1 VKSNILF
8 VINVISHYQVPLFE
22 KISSYYNSKLKVISV
37 RDLPSSRKKLGW
49 SFDSDSIP
57 FDYSVLC
64 ERQLSV
70 FGKRLLL
77 SPGIFKELFSRKY
90 DVVLIGGY
98 YTISAWIT
106 LLLAKARGSRVVL
119 RSGTHKYCVL
129 NDGKVSRFLK
139 KIFIYLTDSYVAYGT
154 MAKEYLVT
162 LGADPSSIFIEYNTV
177 DTQNM
182 ISIYQSLKTID
193 RYIEEKYK
201 KELHFPSKSILFVG
215 QMIERKN
222 ILTILKAMKLIDSLD
237 LDIGLRLVGDG
248 DQRSELEKY
257 VERYKLKNVQFLGS
271 VPPNEMYK
279 YYIASDIICLLSIQE
294 PWGLV
299 INEAMCFGNA
309 VLVSKECGCS
319 CDLVRGNGV
328 IIDGAT
334 DFHKVSESIINI
346 FSSFE
351 KLERMK
357 KKSMSVARQYDINN
371 AVSAYERAIFN
382 MPFKKIDAKVQ

>member
-1 VKSNILF
+1 MKKVLF
-8 VINVISHYQVPLFE
+8 LTNVISHYQIPLFNE
-22 KISSYYNSKLKVISV
+22 VNRRYREIVVVSTRPI
-37 RDLPSSRKKLGW
+37 PIFRKKLGW
-49 SFDSDSIP
+49 QSYDQLIEFRYDI
-57 FDYSVLC
+57 LN
-64 ERQLSV
+64 ERKFKI
-70 FGKRLLL
+70 FGKQILYSEGSIRLAL
-77 SPGIFKELFSRKY
+77 STDSKI
-90 DVVLIGGY
+90 VVIGGY
-98 YTISAWIT
+98 AT
-106 LLLAKARGSRVVL
+106 LTSWLFLLIAKLRGL
-119 RSGTHKYCVL
+119 RIVMRNGTHRYSQLSDSKIANTL
-129 NDGKVSRFLK
+129 KRIFLSK
-139 KIFIYLTDSYVAYGT
+139 CDAFIAYGS
-154 MAKEYLVT
+154 MSREYLLSFGVNED
-162 LGADPSSIFIEYNTV
+162 LIEVEYNTV

-182 ISIYQSLKTID
+182 ISMYQSLKTID

-215 QMIERKN
+215 QIIERKN

-257 VERYKLKNVQFLGS
+257 VERCKLKNVQFLGS
-271 VPPNEMYK
+271 VPPDEMYK
-279 YYIASDIICLLSIQE
+279 YYIASDAVCLLSMQE

-309 VLVSKECGCS
+309 ILVSKECGCS
-319 CDLVRGNGV
+319 CDLVRENGV

-334 DFHKVSESIINI
+334 DYHKVSESIINI

-357 KKSMSVARQYDINN
+357 NKSMSVARQYDINN

-382 MPFKKIDAKVQ
+382 MPSKK